1 MTPATTWMNLK
12 NIMRSE
18 ISETQKE
25 MLCDS
30 IYMKRGEQ
38 ANPQRQGDFLTE
50 TEWFPGSKWCR
61 MGSDC

>member
-25 MLCDS
+25 MLYDS
-30 IYMKRGEQ
+30 II
-38 ANPQRQGDFLTE
+38 
-50 TEWFPGSKWCR
+50 
-61 MGSDC
+61 